1 MGAAGGAHSGI
12 WRARPPYA
20 YLDEAAYGVAL
31 AATLAGLAGL
41 HARLASGRGGRA
53 AGRGGRPRGP
63 GGGSALGGG
72 GRSRRAGRP
81 RRRRA
86 LSAGLL
92 GLGLAGLLVG
102 FVLSGVATLMAG
114 LLPRWCGL
122 LLIVCLPLAG
132 AVAGV
137 LGEPGGGIALGLVWL
152 ALGYVLASRRDL
164 LAWLGSGRG

>member
-1 MGAAGGAHSGI
+1 MGAALLAVGA
-12 WRARPPYA
+12 
-20 YLDEAAYGVAL
+20 
-31 AATLAGLAGL
+31 
-41 HARLASGRGGRA
+41 
-53 AGRGGRPRGP
+53 
-63 GGGSALGGG
+63 ALGAQADHGG
-72 GRSRRAGRP
+72 DDG
-81 RRRRA
+81 A

-164 LAWLGSGRG
+164 SAWLGSGRG